1 MAINN
6 FEIKKLYIDI
16 VLFFQ
21 IVVLLFLYN
30 RLFMTKLYQ
39 KLIKSCPSE
48 TEIKRGLKKV
58 SSVSTIVPDKHL
70 LMSILNMIDLT
81 SINTTDNKSHI
92 IHFTGKVN
100 SFSGRYTNIPNVAAI
115 CVFPNFVSVVK
126 EKLSAR
132 NVKIVAVAGA
142 FPSSQ
147 TFRSIKV
154 AECKMAIEAGADEID
169 VVIPVGA
176 FLGND
181 FVMVA
186 DEIREIKESIGEK
199 QLKVIVES
207 GLLGNYE
214 NIFKASM
221 IAMDAGADFIK
232 TSTGKTTISATPEAA
247 FVMCRA
253 ISGFYSETGIRVGF
267 KAAGGIVNIA
277 DAIQY
282 YNIFKHCLGEDWL
295 NNSLFRIGASKLANN
310 ILSEISGC
318 KIAHF

>member
-1 MAINN
+1 
-6 FEIKKLYIDI
+6 
-16 VLFFQ
+16 
-21 IVVLLFLYN
+21 
-30 RLFMTKLYQ
+30 MTKLYQ

-48 TEIKRGLKKV
+48 AEIKKGLKKV
-58 SSVSTIVPDKHL
+58 TSSSPSFPDKHL

-81 SINTTDNKSHI
+81 SVNTTDNRSHI

-100 SFSGRYTNIPNVAAI
+100 SFSGKYSNIPNVAAI
-115 CVFPNFVSVVK
+115 CVYPNYVSVVK

-132 NVKIVAVAGA
+132 NVKIAAVAGG

-154 AECKMAIEAGADEID
+154 AESKMAVDEGADEID
-169 VVIPVGA
+169 IVIPVGA

-181 FVMVA
+181 FALVA
-186 DEIREIKESIGEK
+186 DEIREIKKAIGDK

-207 GLLGNYE
+207 GLLGDYE
-214 NIFKASM
+214 NIYKASM

-253 ISGFYSETGIRVGF
+253 ISNFYSETGIRVGF
-267 KAAGGIVNIA
+267 KAAGGISDPP
-277 DAIQY
+277 DACKY
-282 YNIFKHCLGEDWL
+282 YQIVSYCLGEEWQ
-295 NNSLFRIGASKLANN
+295 NNNLFRIGASKLANN
-310 ILSEISGC
+310 ILSEISGNR
-318 KIAHF
+318 IDHF

>member
-1 MAINN
+1 
-6 FEIKKLYIDI
+6 
-16 VLFFQ
+16 
-21 IVVLLFLYN
+21 
-30 RLFMTKLYQ
+30 MTKLYQ

-48 TEIKRGLKKV
+48 TEIKKGLKKV
-58 SSVSTIVPDKHL
+58 SSASPTVPEKHL

-81 SINTTDNKSHI
+81 SLNTTDNKSHI

-115 CVFPNFVSVVK
+115 CVYPNFVSVVK

-132 NVKIVAVAGA
+132 NVKIAAVAGA
-142 FPSSQ
+142 FPTSQ

-154 AECKMAIEAGADEID
+154 TECKMAIEAGADEID
-169 VVIPVGA
+169 IVIPIGA

-181 FVMVA
+181 FAIVA
-186 DEIREIKESIGEK
+186 DEIREIKAAIGEK

-207 GLLGNYE
+207 GLIGDFE
-214 NIFKASM
+214 HIFKASM

-253 ISGFYSETGIRVGF
+253 ISYFYSETGIRVGF
-267 KAAGGIVNIA
+267 KASGGIVNPA
-277 DAIQY
+277 DAINYLQIVKY
-282 YNIFKHCLGEDWL
+282 CLGEDWL
-295 NNSLFRIGASKLANN
+295 NNTLFRIGASRLANN
-310 ILSEISGC
+310 ILTEISGC
-318 KIAHF
+318 RIDHF